1 MPIALCLVSI
11 KSTPIIDS
19 DSKSV
24 REKAQELAR
33 GLEGD
38 IEKSKTLFYFVRDKI
53 KYNVYV
59 PKYPAETFRASE
71 TLSRGHGYCVQKAVL
86 LVALARAVGIPAR
99 LHFATIRNNLVPPKL
114 YEIMKTNI
122 FPWHG
127 FTELY
132 LQEKW
137 VKATPTFDLKM
148 CQKHG
153 IIPVEFDGQNDARFN
168 RYNQEGKLHI
178 EYLMDR
184 GLFDEVPFEE
194 IWQALS
200 ERGLLMK
207 EDS

>member
-1 MPIALCLVSI
+1 MEKYL

-19 DSKSV
+19 DRKSV
-24 REKAQELAR
+24 REKAQELTR

-38 IEKSKTLFYFVRDKI
+38 IEKSKALFYFVRDKI

-86 LVALARAVGIPAR
+86 LGALARAVGIPAR